1 MIGIIGGT
9 GSEGT
14 GLAIR
19 LASIG
24 DEVVIGS
31 RNESKA
37 KIVANNIRLIS
48 DKFKVHGMS
57 NFSAAQNSE
66 IVIITVPYKS
76 QKNILNEI
84 KPNLVNKIVIN
95 TVVPM
100 VFKNSKIFLENV
112 TDGSASLE
120 AKKLLTDSYV
130 IAAFQ
135 TISSQQL
142 ADLENEINSDVIICG
157 DDLDAKQTVIQ
168 LVNRIN
174 GLRAIDAGNLNN
186 SIYVENLTTLLVNIN
201 KTNKVKSAVRITGI

>member
-76 QKNILNEI
+76 QKNILNKI

-112 TDGSASLE
+112 PDGSASLE